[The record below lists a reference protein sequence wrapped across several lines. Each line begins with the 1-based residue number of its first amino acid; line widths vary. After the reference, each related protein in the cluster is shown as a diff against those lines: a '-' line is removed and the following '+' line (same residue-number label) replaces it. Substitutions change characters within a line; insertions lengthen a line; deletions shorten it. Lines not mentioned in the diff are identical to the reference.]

1 MVINSNDNK
10 PPEPALIGKKST
22 PAPIAVPKRLNAQV
36 VSCLC
41 HFLGSKYFSFFTAV
55 LSA

>member
-22 PAPIAVPKRLNAQV
+22 PAQLLFQIDSMPR
-36 VSCLC
+36 
-41 HFLGSKYFSFFTAV
+41 
-55 LSA
+55 

>member
-22 PAPIAVPKRLNAQV
+22 PAPIAVPNRLNA
-36 VSCLC
+36 
-41 HFLGSKYFSFFTAV
+41 GSILFIPLFRV
-55 LSA
+55 

>member
-10 PPEPALIGKKST
+10 PPEPALIGKRVLLLQLLFQKAQCPGSILFM
-22 PAPIAVPKRLNAQV
+22 PLLGLNIFV
-36 VSCLC
+36 
-41 HFLGSKYFSFFTAV
+41 FTAV